1 MFIIDNYDVTNVV
14 SNTEKNNKLSISQV
28 RENVR
33 DIAMENILSND
44 TEKIFQTDYGKFI
57 IPIDYN
63 GKISLVEM
71 SFVVKKD
78 DYDLENAINN
88 FEIRKQNSIKD
99 DIKNNEIKELKKEIT
114 KKRNEE

>member
-1 MFIIDNYDVTNVV
+1 MFIIDNYDVANVI
-14 SNTEKNNKLSISQV
+14 SNTKKNDKLSISQV
-28 RENVR
+28 REKVK
-33 DIAMENILSND
+33 DIAIEKVLNNHEND
-44 TEKIFQTDYGKFI
+44 VFQTDYGKFI

-63 GKISLVEM
+63 GKISLVELV
-71 SFVVKKD
+71 FVVKKD